1 MQDDILLLSTY
12 YSHNSNNSYS
22 LIQSGRGILRLD
34 TKVVIHY
41 LWWLSVSLLNSLSH
55 WLVGCLSGFC
65 VSSLSRAMY
74 GGVPPRLLD
83 PAEVCCTWHSPWQG
97 SLYIPYVYFQ

>member
-41 LWWLSVSLLNSLSH
+41 LW
-55 WLVGCLSGFC
+55 
-65 VSSLSRAMY
+65 
-74 GGVPPRLLD
+74 
-83 PAEVCCTWHSPWQG
+83 
-97 SLYIPYVYFQ
+97 